1 MNRLFAVFRSELH
14 RIFVLR
20 PVFAVIILAAAV
32 YAVFYPQPY
41 LNEALRNVPI
51 AVVDQDGT
59 QSSRELARLV
69 DATPDVAVASVLPDV
84 ATAEREV
91 YLRNIFGIL
100 LIPQHFERDLLH
112 GRQSPV
118 ALYADASYFLMY
130 QRMSGAVAG
139 VARALGVETET
150 RRLIGLGVDPAI
162 AAAATDPMPLT
173 AVQLFNPQG
182 GYATYVLP
190 GALILLLQQTL
201 LIGVGLLG
209 TMPGSHGASPQ
220 GAEDPLYEAV
230 MTVLGKLMA
239 YLAVE
244 AVIVPFYLIGL
255 PYLYGIPRLGSVV
268 SILAVALPFSLA
280 VGALGMVVA
289 LIFRRPL
296 IVQLVLAAAG
306 LPFFFLAGFAWPAEA
321 IPPVIRTVA
330 MLLPS
335 TLAIDALVNVGQ
347 LGAALSDV
355 RGELWGLWLLALG
368 YGGIAVVVEFRRL
381 LPAAAGTVG
390 PGFLSRTSG

>member
-1 MNRLFAVFRSELH
+1 MNGLFAVFRSELH
-14 RIFVLR
+14 RIFALR
-20 PVFAVIILAAAV
+20 PVFAVIILAAVV
-32 YAVFYPQPY
+32 YAAFYPQPY

-69 DATPDVAVASVLPDV
+69 DATSDVAVALVLPDV
-84 ATAEREV
+84 ASAEREV
-91 YLRNIFGIL
+91 YLRNIYGIL
-100 LIPQHFERDLLH
+100 LIPQYFERDLLH

-139 VARALGVETET
+139 VARALGVEIET

-209 TMPGSHGASPQ
+209 TMPGSRSASPSRS
-220 GAEDPLYEAV
+220 EDPLYEAV
-230 MTVLGKLMA
+230 ITVLGKLMA

-244 AVIVPFYLIGL
+244 VVIVPFYLIGL

-268 SILAVALPFSLA
+268 SIFAVALPFSLA
-280 VGALGMVVA
+280 VAALGMVVA
-289 LIFRRPL
+289 SMFRRPL
-296 IVQLVLAAAG
+296 IVQLVLAAVG

-321 IPPVIRTVA
+321 IPPIIRTVA
-330 MLLPS
+330 LLLPS
-335 TLAIDALVNVGQ
+335 TLAIDALVNVAQ
-347 LGAALSDV
+347 LGATLSDV
-355 RGELWGLWLLALG
+355 RGELWGLWLLALV

-381 LPAAAGTVG
+381 RPAAAETVG
-390 PGFLSRTSG
+390 PGFLSRSSE